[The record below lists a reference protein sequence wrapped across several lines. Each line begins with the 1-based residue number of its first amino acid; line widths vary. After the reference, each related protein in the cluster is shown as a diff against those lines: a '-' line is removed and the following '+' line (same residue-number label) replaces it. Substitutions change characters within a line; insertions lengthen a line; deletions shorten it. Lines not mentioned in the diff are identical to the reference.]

1 MLIQGIIHVTGE
13 PDTGKT
19 TFALECGAKPDRIW
33 FLDDDVKGKATV
45 QELQANGFEFG
56 RYDDLTELAK
66 GKRELEFH
74 QVCLDLLAQVKP
86 GQFDAIVWDTWTRFA
101 KTCHPYV
108 MANLAMF
115 RQRWSPMGR
124 IKGAEQWQEAHRYEA
139 QLLNHLQTLAPTVI
153 VVTHLKDFYLN
164 DAKTGKQVPACSRT
178 LVRVPRFR
186 IWLRHNEHSPVP
198 IGLVLKRLDKKI
210 YTDRGLR
217 TVSILPRKLMPADD
231 HQSLWD
237 TIAWYYDN
245 PVGLREPLPAETPN
259 EYELSILD
267 GTLTADQK
275 RTLHLMLQAGAV
287 SGEVELD
294 EPENEL
300 AEYVKQLKASGLS
313 LPAIAKD
320 EQVKAAGLSVAD
332 VARLLK

>member
-19 TFALECGAKPDRIW
+19 TFALECGAKPERIW
-33 FLDDDVKGKATV
+33 FLDDDVKGRATV
-45 QELQANGFEFG
+45 QELLANGFEFG
-56 RYDDLTELAK
+56 RYDDLVALAR

-74 QVCLDLLAQVKP
+74 LACHDLMTQVEP

-108 MANLAMF
+108 VTNPAIF
-115 RQRWSPMGR
+115 KQRWSPMGR
-124 IKGAEQWQEAHRYEA
+124 IKGAQQWQEAHRYEA
-139 QLLNHLQTLAPTVI
+139 QILNHLQGLAPTVI
-153 VVTHLKDFYLN
+153 VVTHLKDFYMN

-178 LVRVPRFR
+178 LVRVPVMRV
-186 IWLRHNEHSPVP
+186 WLRHNEHSPVP
-198 IGLVLKRLDKKI
+198 VGLMLKRPSRR
-210 YTDRGLR
+210 TVTERGLR
-217 TVSILPRKLMPADD
+217 TINMLPRKVTPQDGD
-231 HQSLWD
+231 RSLWD
-237 TIAWYYDN
+237 TIARYYDN
-245 PVGLREPLPAETPN
+245 PIDLREPFEWEMPT

-287 SGEVELD
+287 SGD
-294 EPENEL
+294 DGEPEEDDAL
-300 AEYVKQLKASGLS
+300 LEHVKQLKASGLS

-320 EQVKAAGLSVAD
+320 EKVAKAGLGVPD
-332 VARLLK
+332 VARLLR